1 MLYISA
7 WILLTVLI
15 GALISM
21 TARWFGPQILI
32 GAFSGSLIIAI
43 LMAPKLGFIPGFE
56 DYSLSASI
64 FIFSATFI
72 FTDVLA
78 EVYGKKAARNAVYS
92 GILLYPLLILTTKF
106 AIEWDPHPVWEEQ
119 QSSFANVMGMGMRTT
134 LASFCGFCSS
144 QLHDVWAFHYWKE
157 KTGDKHLWFRNNAS
171 TIVSQFIATVV
182 FYTIA
187 FYGIFP
193 LFNIIAFTFLVKIVI
208 AVIDTPV
215 VYFVVDF
222 VRKGSDFK
230 ANNQI
235 NV

>member
-1 MLYISA
+1 M
-7 WILLTVLI
+7 WILATVFI

-21 TARWFGPQILI
+21 SARWLGPQILV

-43 LMAPKLGFIPGFE
+43 LIAPKLGYIPGFE
-56 DYSLSASI
+56 DFSLSASI

-78 EVYGKKAARNAVYS
+78 EVYGKRAARNAVYS
-92 GILLYPLLILTTKF
+92 GIFLYPLLILTTSF
-106 AIEWDPHPVWEEQ
+106 AIEWTAHPVWAEQ
-119 QSSFANVMGMGMRTT
+119 QPAFANVMGMSIRTT
-134 LASFCGFCSS
+134 VASFFGLCTS

-193 LFNIIAFTFLVKIVI
+193 LFNIIVFTFLVKIVI
-208 AVIDTPV
+208 AIVDTPV

-222 VRKGSDFK
+222 VRKGDNHMVS
-230 ANNQI
+230 
-235 NV
+235 

>member
-1 MLYISA
+1 MIYIFA
-7 WILLTVLI
+7 WIMVTVLI

-21 TARWFGPQILI
+21 SARWFGPQILI

-43 LMAPKLGFIPGFE
+43 IIAPKLGFIPGFE

-78 EVYGKKAARNAVYS
+78 EVYGKTAARNAVLS
-92 GILLYPLLILTTKF
+92 GIFLYPLLIVTTKF
-106 AIEWDPHPVWEEQ
+106 AIEWSPHPVWEDQ
-119 QSSFANVMGMGMRTT
+119 QSSFSNVMGQSMRTT
-134 LASFCGFCSS
+134 VASFFGFCTS
-144 QLHDVWAFHYWKE
+144 QIHDVWAFHYWKE

-193 LFNIIAFTFLVKIVI
+193 LVNIIAFTFLVKIVI
-208 AVIDTPV
+208 AIVDTPV

-222 VRKGSDFK
+222 IRKG
-230 ANNQI
+230 NQHGSTI
-235 NV
+235 QNTN